1 MANNKSNNDVN
12 GLSDDEIKIDSS
24 AAERISLNTL
34 TSLLRQIGMGD
45 MEKAYREM
53 LYGFNHQ
60 NTLGGNYFRSR
71 DFYGYTF
78 FTKPMMNMTSSN
90 LINRREFVNLL
101 FAPDDSIEAAI
112 RQSLDSVA
120 ARSADVNL
128 TERVGP
134 HRSSILEFP
143 KGELVDS
150 KSPFIMLLSNNLM
163 NMTGWPDVVMQDF
176 VTEPGKYGQQ
186 MAMADGKH
194 ETNEVYD
201 LNLVFKNLTLNPI
214 IHFSSAWV
222 NYMSLVRRG
231 SIYPYAEAINQ
242 RYYDYFTGIWR
253 FSLDESKRFI
263 TNWCRSGLGAF
274 PTRVPWGELMNF
286 NIIDNG
292 QVNTNNREINI
303 PFKMIGANYN
313 DPILF
318 DEFNTLCI
326 DFNPDLAI
334 DGYDNNKELVLRNRS
349 MIKLKQHE
357 LANANN
363 HGYPLINELTKEFC
377 WYIHKDEYN
386 KLFNGLGD
394 ASKFNRV
401 AKATGTTVETYDSLN
416 KMLAHAAN
424 ESKDEVI

>member
-1 MANNKSNNDVN
+1 MAKNNDN
-12 GLSDDEIKIDSS
+12 NINTISEDDYNASTSKS
-24 AAERISLNTL
+24 AQTINLNTL
-34 TSLLRQIGMGD
+34 TSILRQMGMGD
-45 MEKAYREM
+45 KAKAYREM
-53 LYGFNHQ
+53 FYGFNHQ
-60 NTLGGNYFRSR
+60 NTLGSNYWRSR

-101 FAPDDSIEAAI
+101 FAPDDSVEAAI

-120 ARSADVNL
+120 AKSADVNL
-128 TERVGP
+128 IEKVGP

-163 NMTGWPDVVMQDF
+163 NMTGWPDVTMQEF

-186 MAMADGKH
+186 IAMADGKH
-194 ETNEVYD
+194 EANEVYD
-201 LNLVFKNLTLNPI
+201 LSLTLKNILFNPI
-214 IHFSSAWV
+214 IHLISTWV

-231 SIYPYAEAINQ
+231 AIYPYAEAQTQ
-242 RYYDYFTGIWR
+242 RYYDYYTGIWR
-253 FSLDESKRFI
+253 FSLDESKRYI

-303 PFKMIGANYN
+303 PFKMTGANYN

-326 DFNPDLAI
+326 DFNSDLAI
-334 DGYDNNKELVLRNRS
+334 EGYDNKKELILKNKD

-357 LANANN
+357 LPNANN

-377 WYIHKDEYN
+377 WYIHIDEYN
-386 KLFNGLGD
+386 KLFHGLGNSD
-394 ASKFNRV
+394 KYNRV
-401 AKATGTTVETYDSLN
+401 ARDTNTSVETLDSLN
-416 KMLAHAAN
+416 KMLAYAAS
-424 ESKDEVI
+424 ESDDEVI